1 MRTRTRFRRTLLAI
15 CALALL
21 VRAPALIAP
30 PALDDHVQAAMAEG
44 THPGRRAPWDYYAF
58 ARGTAAD
65 REALRAE
72 GTLPWWTADDY
83 QLVMFRPLASLLVAV
98 DHAALR
104 HWSVARLHSMAWVVA
119 LLLALAS
126 LLRRRVGE
134 GAALAA
140 TGLLA
145 LDDALTT
152 PLAWHANRC
161 ALEAIT
167 LGLVSVHALLRFVEQ
182 GRRRDLALGLGLAAV
197 ACLFGEYAWTI
208 LPAAA
213 LFPTAEG
220 VARRRGVRLVLLGLA
235 VAYAWARGAFGAGVR
250 GCVLYPELSR
260 EPLLMLFVL
269 PRVWGA
275 MLADFFSG
283 IGVEARQP
291 DPSTRLR
298 ELLLVVSMALVAVS
312 WRRAEATPAV
322 RQALRGALFAGIA
335 SMAVVSTA
343 WLSARLM
350 LGASLWSAML
360 LGVLVARGPRR
371 GIGAAALAALL
382 ALHVP
387 LRAWGTWQ
395 GARIH
400 LRATRDAWRGADT
413 LLPEVTPESTVY
425 VLNAAEPEEV
435 YFGRYTRLA
444 RGLPGVRGW
453 FVLSSTQSRVHVFRE
468 GPRTLSLVTTG
479 GLVEGLTPRFFRSG
493 RPMPAVGMRARVG
506 DAKLSVLAA
515 TSTAVQRVRVEFD
528 LDLDDPA
535 VALLASGPS
544 GLRRFTPPEVGASL
558 ELPAPRRAPAPRP

>member
-15 CALALL
+15 CALAVLS
-21 VRAPALIAP
+21 RAPAMVAP

-44 THPGRRAPWDYYAF
+44 THPGRRAVWDYYAF

-65 REALRAE
+65 RAALRAE

-83 QLVMFRPLASLLVAV
+83 QLVMFRPLASVLVAA
-98 DHAALR
+98 DHHVLR
-104 HWSVARLHSMAWVVA
+104 HWSVARVHSVAWVVA
-119 LLLALAS
+119 LLCALAA

-134 GAALAA
+134 GAALVA
-140 TGLLA
+140 TAMLA

-152 PLAWHANRC
+152 PIAWHANRC
-161 ALEAIT
+161 ALEAVT
-167 LGLVSVHALLRFVEQ
+167 LGLLAVHALLHFVER
-182 GRRRDLALGLGLAAV
+182 GRRRDLAAGLSLAAL

-220 VARRRGVRLVLLGLA
+220 VARRRSVRLGLLALAGLYA
-235 VAYAWARGAFGAGVR
+235 VARGAFGAGVR
-250 GCVLYPELSR
+250 GCVLYPEITR

-283 IGVEARQP
+283 IGVEARLP
-291 DPSTRLR
+291 VTATNLR
-298 ELLLVVSMALVAVS
+298 ELLLVASMALVALA
-312 WRRAEATPAV
+312 WRGAEAAPEV
-322 RQALRGALFAGIA
+322 RRALRGALLAGLA

-343 WLSARLM
+343 WLSARLL
-350 LGASLWSAML
+350 LGASVWSAVM

-371 GIGAAALAALL
+371 GVGAGALAALL
-382 ALHVP
+382 LLQVP
-387 LRAWGTWQ
+387 VRAWGTWQ

-400 LRATRDAWRGADT
+400 LRATRDAWRGADA
-413 LLPEVTPESTVY
+413 LLPDIAPEASVY
-425 VLNAAEPEEV
+425 VLNAVEPEEV

-453 FVLSSTQSRVHVFRE
+453 FVLTSTQSRVHVFRE

-479 GLVEGLTPRFFRSG
+479 GLVEGITPRFFRSG
-493 RPMPAVGMRARVG
+493 RPMPAVGAQARVG
-506 DAKLSVLAA
+506 DATLTVLAA
-515 TSTAVQRVRVEFD
+515 TPTAVRRVRVVFD
-528 LDLDDPA
+528 VDLDDPA
-535 VALLASGPS
+535 VALLVSGTG
-544 GLRRFTPPEVGASL
+544 GLRRFTPPAVGTSV
-558 ELPAPRRAPAPRP
+558 ELQAPRLSPAPQP

>member
-15 CALALL
+15 CVLALL

-58 ARGTAAD
+58 ARGTASD
-65 REALRAE
+65 RAALRAE

-83 QLVMFRPLASLLVAV
+83 QLVMFRPVASLLVAM
-98 DHAALR
+98 DHQVLR
-104 HWSVARLHSMAWVVA
+104 HWSVARMHSVAWVMA
-119 LLLALAS
+119 LLFALAA

-134 GAALAA
+134 GAALVAV
-140 TGLLA
+140 GLFA

-161 ALEAIT
+161 ALEAVT
-167 LGLVSVHALLRFVEQ
+167 LGLVGVHALLSYVEQ
-182 GRRRDLALGLGLAAV
+182 GRRRDLATGLALSAL

-213 LFPTAEG
+213 LFPTADG
-220 VARRRGVRLVLLGLA
+220 VARRRAVRLGLLGLA
-235 VAYAWARGAFGAGVR
+235 VVYAIARGAFGAGVR

-283 IGVEARQP
+283 IGVEARLP
-291 DPSTRLR
+291 GAATRLR
-298 ELLLVVSMALVAVS
+298 EPVLVASMVLVALA
-312 WRRAEATPAV
+312 WRGAGAAAEV
-322 RQALRGALFAGIA
+322 RRTLRGALLAGLA

-343 WLSARLM
+343 WLSARLL
-350 LGASLWSAML
+350 LGASLWSAVL
-360 LGVLVARGPRR
+360 LGVLVAHGPRR
-371 GIGAAALAALL
+371 GLGAAALAGLL
-382 ALHVP
+382 LLHVP
-387 LRAWGTWQ
+387 VRAWGTWQ

-400 LRATRDAWRGADT
+400 FRATRAAWRGADA
-413 LLPEVTPESTVY
+413 LLPEVAPEASVY
-425 VLNAAEPEEV
+425 LLNAAEPEEV

-453 FVLSSTQSRVHVFRE
+453 FVLSSTLSRVHVFRE

-479 GLVEGLTPRFFRSG
+479 GLVEGITPRFFRSG
-493 RPMPAVGMRARVG
+493 RPMPAVGAQARVG
-506 DAKLSVLAA
+506 DATLTVMAA
-515 TSTAVQRVRVEFD
+515 TPTAVRRVRVVFD

-535 VALLASGPS
+535 VALLMSGPS
-544 GLRRFTPPEVGASL
+544 GLRRFSPPAVGASV
-558 ELPAPRRAPAPRP
+558 ELPAVRQSPAPQP

>member
-1 MRTRTRFRRTLLAI
+1 MRTRTRFRRTLLAL

-65 REALRAE
+65 QAALRAE

-83 QLVMFRPLASLLVAV
+83 QLVMFRPLASVLIAA
-98 DHAALR
+98 DHHLLR
-104 HWSVARLHSMAWVVA
+104 HWSVARLHSVAWAVA
-119 LLLALAS
+119 LLLALGAM
-126 LLRRRVGE
+126 LRRRVGE
-134 GAALAA
+134 GAALVA
-140 TGLLA
+140 TGLMA

-161 ALEAIT
+161 ALEAVT
-167 LGLVSVHALLRFVEQ
+167 LGLVAVDALLRFVEA
-182 GRRRDLALGLGLAAV
+182 GRRRDLALGLGVAAL

-213 LFPTAEG
+213 LMPTDAP
-220 VARRRGVRLVLLGLA
+220 ARRRGVRLGLVALA
-235 VAYAWARGAFGAGVR
+235 VAYAVARGAFGAGVR
-250 GCVLYPELSR
+250 GCVLYPEFSR
-260 EPLLMLFVL
+260 EPFLMLFVL

-283 IGVEARQP
+283 IGVEARVP
-291 DPSTRLR
+291 DGATKLR
-298 ELLLVVSMALVAVS
+298 ELLLVASIALVVIA
-312 WRRAEATPAV
+312 WRGAEATVAV
-322 RQALRGALFAGIA
+322 RRALRGALYAGLA

-350 LGASLWSAML
+350 LGASLWSAAL

-371 GIGAAALAALL
+371 GFGAVALAALL
-382 ALHVP
+382 LLHVP
-387 LRAWGTWQ
+387 VRAWGTWQ

-400 LRATRDAWRGADT
+400 LRATRAAWRGADT
-413 LLPEVTPESTVY
+413 LLPEGVTDSAVY
-425 VLNAAEPEEV
+425 VLNAVEPEEV

-444 RGLPGVRGW
+444 RGLPGVWGW
-453 FVLSSTQSRVHVFRE
+453 FVLSSTTSRVHVFRE

-479 GLVEGLTPRFFRSG
+479 GLVEGVTPRFFRSG
-493 RPMPAVGMRARVG
+493 RPMPAVGASWRVG
-506 DAKLSVLAA
+506 DATVTVLAA
-515 TSTAVQRVRVEFD
+515 TPTAVRRVRVVFD
-528 LDLDDPA
+528 VDLADPA
-535 VALLASGPS
+535 VTLLASGPG
-544 GLRRFTPPEVGASL
+544 GLRRFTPPAVGASA
-558 ELPAPRRAPAPRP
+558 ELPAARQSSPPQP